1 MKKLVLLPFTI
12 VLLTTPVLAY
22 KQADLDK
29 LRATN
34 KFARCDLTGAD
45 LSNANLR
52 KAELHEADLSEANL
66 PGVDLSE
73 AILNKASLYKANLYR
88 ANLKKADLKRANL
101 FNALLRGAASD
112 SADLMDAKFCN
123 TILPSGNPTFKDC

>member
-29 LRATN
+29 PRATN
-34 KFARCDLTGAD
+34 KCARCDLRGAD

-52 KAELHEADLSEANL
+52 KTEFNEADLSEANL
-66 PGVDLSE
+66 PGVDLSQ
-73 AILNKASLYKANLYR
+73 AILCKASLYKANL
-88 ANLKKADLKRANL
+88 
-101 FNALLRGAASD
+101 
-112 SADLMDAKFCN
+112 
-123 TILPSGNPTFKDC
+123 

>member
-22 KQADLDK
+22 KQEDLDR

-34 KFARCDLTGAD
+34 KCARCDLRGAD

-66 PGVDLSE
+66 PGVDLSQ
-73 AILNKASLYKANLYR
+73 AIQCKASLYKANLYR
-88 ANLKKADLKRANL
+88 ANLGVCAV
-101 FNALLRGAASD
+101 ASFIQ
-112 SADLMDAKFCN
+112 MK
-123 TILPSGNPTFKDC
+123 